1 MQAIA
6 PLALEVRCSCK
17 LLESEL
23 NRGSVFQDGNY
34 MTQRDGFT
42 GGFIAGS
49 IVGGIVGGVIG
60 AILASGRSQELAPS
74 EPRKNVNSSE
84 ANSNKRQRRFKAANP
99 EQSIELA
106 RRSLED
112 KIAQLNETIDEVRQ
126 TLGQV
131 NGTQTEAN
139 AERISRSEDLT
150 L

>member
-1 MQAIA
+1 
-6 PLALEVRCSCK
+6 
-17 LLESEL
+17 
-23 NRGSVFQDGNY
+23 

-60 AILASGRSQELAPS
+60 AIIASGRSQELAPS

-84 ANSNKRQRRFKAANP
+84 PNSNKRQRRQFKAANP

-139 AERISRSEDLT
+139 PERISRSEDLT